1 MHHEE
6 SWNRLAREEHRIL
19 PAGHF
24 LQGFGMKNEAI
35 IPSILAWT
43 EDPMEI
49 HRLSMRKE
57 MLYRQIIQEWGLE
70 PLRGARFLLDSLA
83 DEGIPCAIGS
93 STHLENITT
102 SLEILG
108 LGKYFRTLITAEDV
122 QYGKP
127 NPEVFLLAAQALDL
141 NPLHCVVFEDAPM
154 GIEAALAGGMKA
166 VGITSTHPKSV
177 LAKAHLVIRRLDE
190 LDLDKL
196 ESLFA

>member
-1 MHHEE
+1 
-6 SWNRLAREEHRIL
+6 
-19 PAGHF
+19 
-24 LQGFGMKNEAI
+24 
-35 IPSILAWT
+35 
-43 EDPMEI
+43 
-49 HRLSMRKE
+49 
-57 MLYRQIIQEWGLE
+57 
-70 PLRGARFLLDSLA
+70 
-83 DEGIPCAIGS
+83 
-93 STHLENITT
+93 
-102 SLEILG
+102 